1 MNGGW
6 FVGDFEPCIFQT
18 KNAEVAVK
26 YFKAGEKNPKHYH
39 NHSTEVT
46 MIVSGTCLM
55 SGTKLTDG
63 DIVVVHPEEVSDFE
77 AITDCILVVYK
88 SASVSDDKHLA

>member
-1 MNGGW
+1 
-6 FVGDFEPCIFQT
+6 
-18 KNAEVAVK
+18 
-26 YFKAGEKNPKHYH
+26 
-39 NHSTEVT
+39 
-46 MIVSGTCLM
+46 M